1 MLSRM
6 LTRHGSRILASA
18 CFALCVLTG
27 TSARAFTEEHVVILI
42 DRSGSMRTTRA
53 SGLTRFEEA
62 LTRGRDFVQMPNA
75 LPRLFAVWSFEGS
88 TYRREQDFKD
98 GATTLATLGRLSAG
112 VGTTPLALSVCDAA
126 DVLLQF
132 APGVDARKVVHLISD
147 GEENSTPETTMCYG
161 HPSTTKYPDLQED
174 SWEWKVRN
182 MLKTGDPLRDSP
194 NPFQLVFDADVFYNH
209 IALTPTTAEPGE
221 HPFLALMRGM
231 AKDSGGKY
239 TPIDDSR
246 PLPIPGDTDANGCV
260 DSKDYN
266 FVMTHY
272 GMSVP
277 PADPRADLNGDA
289 VVDFTDFA
297 IVKRNLGRGCPAATR
312 PLVPVQGVRE

>member
-1 MLSRM
+1 MLSRT
-6 LTRHGSRILASA
+6 LTRYGSRILASA
-18 CFALCVLTG
+18 CFALCLLSG
-27 TSARAFTEEHVVILI
+27 TAAQAFTEEHVVILI

-62 LTRGRDFVQMPNA
+62 LTRGRDFVQMPNV
-75 LPRLFAVWSFEGS
+75 LPRQFSVWTFEGS
-88 TYRREQDFKD
+88 TYRREQGFRD
-98 GATTLATLGRLSAG
+98 GATTLTTLGGLSAG
-112 VGTTPLALSVCDAA
+112 VGTTPLALAVCDAA
-126 DVLLQF
+126 DELLQF

-161 HPSTTKYPDLQED
+161 HSSATKYPDLEEG
-174 SWEWKVRN
+174 SWQWKVRN

-209 IALTPTTAEPGE
+209 IALVPATAEPGE
-221 HPFLALMRGM
+221 PPFLALLRGM

-239 TPIDDSR
+239 TPIDDAR

-266 FVMTHY
+266 FLLANY

-277 PADPRADLNGDA
+277 PADPRADLNGDG

-297 IVKRNLGRGCPAATR
+297 ILKRNLGRGCPTTPK
-312 PLVPVQGVRE
+312 PLVPVREVRE